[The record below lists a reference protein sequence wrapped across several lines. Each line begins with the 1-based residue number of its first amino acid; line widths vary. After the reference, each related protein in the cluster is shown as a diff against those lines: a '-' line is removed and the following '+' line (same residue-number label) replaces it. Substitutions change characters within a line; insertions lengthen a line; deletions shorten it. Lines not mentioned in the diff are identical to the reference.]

1 MKTGSRSVVARIDPQ
16 RCIGC
21 TRCIEACPFDA
32 IIGAPQRMHT
42 VIADECIGCELC
54 IAPCPVDCIEL
65 VNAAQDAAPMRD
77 KAIAARQQ
85 RARRNARLAR
95 EEWVDAGAIRS
106 DLHALVAT
114 AVQRA
119 GQRARPDALTATR
132 TGADAHRPEPAD
144 ANGSSGCNRSTPA

>member
-1 MKTGSRSVVARIDPQ
+1 MTTGSGSVVARIDPQ

-21 TRCIEACPFDA
+21 TRCIDACPFDA

-65 VNAAQDAAPMRD
+65 VGAPPAAPTLRE
-77 KAIAARQQ
+77 KAIAARGQ
-85 RARRNARLAR
+85 RARRGARLAR
-95 EEWVDAGAIRS
+95 EERADAAAARP
-106 DLHALVAT
+106 DLHALLAT

-119 GQRARPDALTATR
+119 ERRSEETGAATR
-132 TGADAHRPEPAD
+132 KSPPT
-144 ANGSSGCNRSTPA
+144 SGGPRT